1 MGCEK
6 NHEAR
11 TQRAEVKFLHGYTTY
26 TCKDHQYN
34 ERNGKKLNV
43 FSLNTEN
50 SEL

>member
-11 TQRAEVKFLHGYTTY
+11 TQTAEIKFLHGLAAY
-26 TCKDHQYN
+26 TCTDHQCS
-34 ERNGKKLNV
+34 EGTGKKLNV